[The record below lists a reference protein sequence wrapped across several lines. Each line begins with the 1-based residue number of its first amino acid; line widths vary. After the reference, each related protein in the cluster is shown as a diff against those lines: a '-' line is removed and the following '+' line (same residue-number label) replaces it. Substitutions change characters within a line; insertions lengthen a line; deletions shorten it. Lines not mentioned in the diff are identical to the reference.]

1 MEWQMWII
9 ETLRRALAYGTP
21 LLLATLGEIYTERS
35 GVLNLG
41 VEGMMIL
48 GAFVGFVTTFV
59 TGNLWLGFLMGAL
72 VGGMAALIH
81 AFLSVTLRVIQVVS
95 GLALT
100 LFGLGLTGVLGRG
113 WEGQPLKASL
123 AEFSIPYLKEIPIL
137 GPIVF
142 IEQNVL
148 VYIGIGLAVIL
159 WFLLFK
165 TSWGITIRSVGEDP
179 ATADALGINISLVRY
194 LCVVLGGMLA
204 GMGGAYLSIIYRPS
218 WTEGMTS
225 GMGWIVIA
233 LTIFSLWH
241 PLAALG
247 GSYIF
252 GSLFYL
258 SFRLQP
264 WLAPELLTIMPY
276 LFTIVAP
283 LLMNIHKKLRQRMGA
298 PRALGIPYSRE
309 EN

>member
-1 MEWQMWII
+1 MELWVI
-9 ETLRRALAYGTP
+9 ETLRRALAFGTP
-21 LLLATLGEIYTERS
+21 ILLGTLGEIYTERA

-41 VEGMMIL
+41 VEGMMVL

-59 TGNLWLGFLMGAL
+59 TKNPWLGFIMGAL
-72 VGGMAALIH
+72 VGGAAAFVH

-113 WEGQPLKASL
+113 WEGNPLKVSL
-123 AEFSIPYLKEIPIL
+123 ASFSVPYLKEIPIL
-137 GPIVF
+137 GPILF
-142 IEQNVL
+142 TEQNVL
-148 VYIGIGLAVIL
+148 VYIGIGFAFVL
-159 WFLLFK
+159 WYVLFK
-165 TSWGITIRSVGEDP
+165 TSWGITIRSVGENP
-179 ATADALGINISLVRY
+179 ATADALGINVSLVRY
-194 LCVVLGGMLA
+194 LCVVLGGLLA
-204 GMGGAYLSIIYRPS
+204 GAGGAYLSIIYRPS
-218 WTEGMTS
+218 WTQGMTG

-233 LTIFSLWH
+233 LTIFSVWH

-264 WLAPELLTIMPY
+264 WVAPELLTMMPY
-276 LFTIVAP
+276 LFTILAP
-283 LLMNIHKKLRQRMGA
+283 LLLNISKKLRRRMGEPA
-298 PRALGIPYSRE
+298 ALGLPYSRE
-309 EN
+309 EE

>member
-1 MEWQMWII
+1 MEWQLWII

-21 LLLATLGEIYTERS
+21 LLLGTLGEIYTERS

-41 VEGMMIL
+41 IEGMMIL

-59 TGNLWLGFLMGAL
+59 TQNPWLGFLMGAL
-72 VGGMAALIH
+72 VGCTASLIH

-113 WEGQPLKASL
+113 WEGQPLKIIL
-123 AEFSIPYLKEIPIL
+123 PEFSIHYLKEIPIL

-142 IEQNVL
+142 VEQNVL

-159 WFLLFK
+159 WFVLFK
-165 TSWGITIRSVGEDP
+165 TSWGIIIRSVGEDP
-179 ATADALGINISLVRY
+179 ATADALGINVTLVRY
-194 LCVVLGGMLA
+194 LCVVLGGILA

-218 WTEGMTS
+218 WTQGMTS

-276 LFTIVAP
+276 LFTILAP
-283 LLMNIHKKLRQRMGA
+283 MLLNINKNLRRRMGA
-298 PRALGIPYSRE
+298 PAALGMPYSRE
-309 EN
+309 EE